1 MCKAQQAKLPLP
13 HSAQEDTDL
22 FAAFKALGAKSG
34 ALETVS
40 KLLRHL
46 IKALNKILQNSQKLN

>member
-22 FAAFKALGAKSG
+22 FKAFKALGATSG
-34 ALETVS
+34 ALETV
-40 KLLRHL
+40 LLNFRNL
-46 IKALNKILQNSQKLN
+46 CMA